1 MRGENSVYYEN
12 RKMCYLRYLSTYS
25 PDIKNLF
32 GVTASNYDIKTLIK
46 EEFGRRQQYIDVIEV
61 IVVILKYTIRR
72 STDKILG
79 PDTLTKKPIPE
90 RTVPPYVWG

>member
-1 MRGENSVYYEN
+1 
-12 RKMCYLRYLSTYS
+12 MCYLRLPVYS

-61 IVVILKYTIRR
+61 IVVILKYTI
-72 STDKILG
+72 TDKILG
-79 PDTLTKKPIPE
+79 PDTLTKRPLPE
-90 RTVPPYVWG
+90 LYPLLYGR

>member
-1 MRGENSVYYEN
+1 
-12 RKMCYLRYLSTYS
+12 MCYLRYLSTYS
-25 PDIKNLF
+25 PNIKNLF

-46 EEFGRRQQYIDVIEV
+46 EEFGRRQQYIDVMEV

-79 PDTLTKKPIPE
+79 PDTLTKNPIPE
-90 RTVPPYVWG
+90 LYLLLYGDELNILSYNPFYS

>member
-1 MRGENSVYYEN
+1 
-12 RKMCYLRYLSTYS
+12 MCYLRSVYS

-61 IVVILKYTIRR
+61 IVVILKYYTIR
-72 STDKILG
+72 SNDKILG
-79 PDTLTKKPIPE
+79 PDTLTKRPLPE
-90 RTVPPYVWG
+90 LYLLLYGR

>member
-1 MRGENSVYYEN
+1 MLFTLPV
-12 RKMCYLRYLSTYS
+12 YS

-61 IVVILKYTIRR
+61 IVVILKYTIR

-79 PDTLTKKPIPE
+79 PDTLTKRPLTE
-90 RTVPPYVWG
+90 LLHGR